1 MSMDLSIGRAGEM
14 RAGPS
19 ASAGTQAA
27 SGTLFGSAAA
37 VADDPMSL
45 LADAAEE
52 LTFAVDGTEDCE
64 AEDRAEEQE
73 DVRNERLRAL
83 LKKILEHDG
92 RIQAVN
98 ELHDHLGSQQEGRRE
113 AMRMLRRFFPD
124 PTESW
129 LVLTMLLDDLEK
141 PEGGDPK
148 AAGRVREL
156 MADLEA
162 AEGPALRAG
171 LRGMENAAGFEDLGT
186 PTELGALYRKAVL
199 DFSGIEDLYAHVLE
213 KCGGSFDAGADF
225 ISKALGADLASDA
238 PSADRA
244 HLEYVNANLGRM
256 RSLRSAH
263 AICERMLARWAD
275 VHGVAGCPVKDMDLL
290 GAVVALRGESFISP
304 DRFARLA
311 EKAGADNPERKVL
324 FLQELL
330 SAARSLPPV
339 LFDGNEGRM
348 RVIDA
353 VQDAVDAAVDAE
365 DAWLAQQDRG

>member
-1 MSMDLSIGRAGEM
+1 MSMDLSIGRAG
-14 RAGPS
+14 GPQAS
-19 ASAGTQAA
+19 QASAGTRAA
-27 SGTLFGSAAA
+27 SGTLFGEAAQ
-37 VADDPMSL
+37 VAEDPMSL

-64 AEDRAEEQE
+64 AEDRTEEQD

-92 RIQAVN
+92 RIQCVN
-98 ELHDHLGSQQEGRRE
+98 ELRDLLSSRQEDRRE
-113 AMRMLRRFFPD
+113 AMRQLRRFFPD

-129 LVLTMLLDDLEK
+129 LVLTMLLEDVGK
-141 PEGGDPK
+141 PEGGDPE
-148 AAGRVREL
+148 AAGRVRAL

-171 LRGMENAAGFEDLGT
+171 LRGMENADGFEALGT
-186 PTELGALYRKAVL
+186 PTELGSLYRRAVL
-199 DFSGIEDLYAHVLE
+199 DFGTIEELYAHVLE

-225 ISKALGADLASDA
+225 LSRTLGADLASEA

-263 AICERMLARWAD
+263 AICGRLLDRWAG
-275 VHGVAGCPVKDMDLL
+275 VHGVAGCPVRDMDLL
-290 GAVVALRGESFISP
+290 GAVVALRGEAFISP
-304 DRFARLA
+304 DRFSRLA
-311 EKAGADNPERKVL
+311 EEAGADNPERKVL

-330 SAARSLPPV
+330 SAARSFPPV

-365 DAWLAQQDRG
+365 DAWLAQQDQG